1 MCIAGSIFDV
11 CGISYIYSFLKSP
24 FISPF
29 RLKKTRTM
37 RLFPEVYRVIERC
50 DPIDR
55 IILPR
60 RFSRNAEPVFQ
71 RFTTQYASRSHRLL
85 SSLECL
91 EREVRACSPSETKFS
106 RTKEWSDEKLR
117 ISLGR
122 AERVRVCENDLTLQ
136 FIKARDMPHQ
146 TWGDLRFW
154 KSYNENCYMRHK
166 WGEHLRS
173 YLDWDWDSGVCLQG
187 LFGVER
193 LTKNIP
199 TEATLHADFDKDNV
213 EGEILNVYIDA
224 ILAQSLKTVRVAYR
238 TNLGE
243 IKYRTFSAKSQIGDL
258 PSNPVCNTPTESPN
272 STRECNNGQL

>member
-11 CGISYIYSFLKSP
+11 CGISNIYSFLKSP

-91 EREVRACSPSETKFS
+91 EREVRACSPSETKIS
-106 RTKEWSDEKLR
+106 RRKEWSDEKLR

-122 AERVRVCENDLTLQ
+122 AEHVRVCENDLTLQ

-154 KSYNENCYMRHK
+154 KSYKENCYMRHK
-166 WGEHLRS
+166 WEEHLRS
-173 YLDWDWDSGVCLQG
+173 YLDWDWDSGGCLQR
-187 LFGVER
+187 FFSIER
-193 LTKNIP
+193 SAKTIP
-199 TEATLHADFDKDNV
+199 TEAALYADLDMDNG
-213 EGEILNVYIDA
+213 EGETLDVYIGA
-224 ILAQSLKTVRVAYR
+224 IQAQSFKTVRVAYH
-238 TNLGE
+238 TSSGE
-243 IKYRTFSAKSQIGDL
+243 MKYRTFSADSSIGGL
-258 PSNPVCNTPTESPN
+258 HSNPVFF
-272 STRECNNGQL
+272 